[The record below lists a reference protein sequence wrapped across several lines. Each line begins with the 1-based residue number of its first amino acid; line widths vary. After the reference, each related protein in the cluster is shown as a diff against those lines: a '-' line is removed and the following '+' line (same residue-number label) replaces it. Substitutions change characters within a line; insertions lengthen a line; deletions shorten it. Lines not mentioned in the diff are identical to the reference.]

1 MRLIDEYEAIAPLGE
16 AMMLAE
22 DTQYSDLADGL
33 AYIQKQ
39 LENAQMNLQTLDV
52 YDKHDQPAKLHI
64 IEDVRGE
71 AAHRQRQLQLET
83 AKKVISRFYIDRTRA
98 VDQSTETDPDELT
111 MFINNQTSQLEA
123 MMAGELQQKKLLD
136 RTEKRLEQR
145 EDQVAKL
152 EQRVAEKNAIITKQV
167 DKIEE
172 LEGTHKFLMEEIH
185 EKERAAKNASM
196 LYEGLKQKKSDDQD
210 LAMQRIYEI

>member
-1 MRLIDEYEAIAPLGE
+1 
-16 AMMLAE
+16 
-22 DTQYSDLADGL
+22 
-33 AYIQKQ
+33 
-39 LENAQMNLQTLDV
+39 MNLQTLDV

-83 AKKVISRFYIDRTRA
+83 AKKVISRFYVDRTRA

>member
-22 DTQYSDLADGL
+22 DTQYSELDDGL

-52 YDKHDQPAKLHI
+52 YDKHDQPAQLHI

-71 AAHRQRQLQLET
+71 AAHRQRQLQVAT

-123 MMAGELQQKKLLD
+123 MMASELQQKKLLD

-145 EDQVAKL
+145 DEQVSKL

-172 LEGTHKFLMEEIH
+172 LEVTHRYLMEEIH

-196 LYEGLKQKKSDDQD
+196 LYEGLKKVKSGEQD

>member
-83 AKKVISRFYIDRTRA
+83 AKKVISRFYVDRTRA